1 MHTLRQINRQ
11 VKERFQ
17 TEAKTVPVEIAE
29 QITARAIE
37 AVNSGEPHK
46 ITGGWVASPF
56 YGKASIVG
64 CLHLATLALR
74 QAQLEAY
81 NKN

>member
-1 MHTLRQINRQ
+1 MRTIKQINRQ
-11 VKERFQ
+11 AKQRFQ
-17 TEAKTVPVEIAE
+17 TEAETVPVEIAT

-56 YGKASIVG
+56 YGKASIAG
-64 CLHLATLALR
+64 CLHLATNALR